1 LKRLEARDT
10 GAHVAGD
17 SSSGQPSKARQDS
30 YQGIAF
36 ADRQQCESRRF
47 SGGEQLRR
55 TRKTKRISE
64 RSPKELGHLPTEQ
77 PNIAARNLDQ
87 KSSLEIVQIINA
99 QDAKVAAAVK
109 AALPQIAC
117 AIDLIAK
124 ALKQGGRLI
133 YVGAGTS
140 GRLGALDASECPPTF
155 NVDPRTVQFIIA
167 GGIKALHSATEASED
182 SSRLGQREMAK
193 KEPGKHDVVVGIAAS
208 GRTPFTIAAVEFARR
223 HGAKTIAVTC
233 NAGSP
238 LEEAVHLAIVA
249 EVGPE
254 VIAGSSRMKAGSA
267 QKMILNMLS
276 SGAMTRM
283 GYVYG
288 NLMINVHVKNY
299 KLHER
304 GLTILQQAAGIGR
317 EAAEQALQAAGSD
330 VPVALVMLQANV
342 NRQQAT
348 QALKES
354 RGHVRQ
360 AINAARSL

>member
-1 LKRLEARDT
+1 M
-10 GAHVAGD
+10 
-17 SSSGQPSKARQDS
+17 
-30 YQGIAF
+30 
-36 ADRQQCESRRF
+36 RRV
-47 SGGEQLRR
+47 EN
-55 TRKTKRISE
+55 KTPTKLS
-64 RSPKELGHLPTEQ
+64 HLPTEQ
-77 PNIAARNLDQ
+77 RNAAARNLDLR
-87 KSSLEIVQIINA
+87 SSLEIASIINA
-99 QDAKVAAAVK
+99 QDAQVAAAVK
-109 AALPQIAC
+109 PALPQIARG
-117 AIDLIAK
+117 IDLIAK

-182 SSRLGQREMAK
+182 SSQLGRREMAK
-193 KEPGKHDVVVGIAAS
+193 KKPGKNDVVVGIAAS
-208 GRTPFTIAAVEFARR
+208 GRTPFTVAAVEYARR

-233 NAGSP
+233 NAASP
-238 LEEAVHLAIVA
+238 LEKAAHLAIVA

-276 SGAMTRM
+276 SGAMTRL

-299 KLHER
+299 KLRER
-304 GLTILQQAAGIGR
+304 GLTVLQQAAGIKR
-317 EAAEQALQAAGSD
+317 AAAEQALRAAAND

-342 NRQQAT
+342 NRAQAA
-348 QALKES
+348 QALKS
-354 RGHVRQ
+354 ARGHVRQ
-360 AINAARSL
+360 AISAAQAM